1 MHDMEF
7 SNVRV
12 SDVKIAM
19 GALIKSMRVRRKLTQ
34 VELAQRLNRSRITIQ
49 NAERGNNVTL
59 DTYLLILQF
68 FGEIESFNDY
78 IQSKIDDCHEI
89 ESIY

>member
-1 MHDMEF
+1 MEF

-12 SDVKIAM
+12 SGVKIAM
-19 GALIKSMRVRRKLTQ
+19 CALIKSMRVRRRLTQ
-34 VELAQRLNRSRITIQ
+34 EELAQRLNRSRITIQ
-49 NAERGNNVTL
+49 NVERGNNVTL

-68 FGEIESFNDY
+68 FCEIESFNDY

>member
-1 MHDMEF
+1 
-7 SNVRV
+7 
-12 SDVKIAM
+12 M

-34 VELAQRLNRSRITIQ
+34 IELAQRLNRSRITIQ

-78 IQSKIDDCHEI
+78 IQSKIDDYHEI

>member
-1 MHDMEF
+1 MEF

-12 SDVKIAM
+12 IDVKIAM
-19 GALIKSMRVRRKLTQ
+19 GAQKIDTDRIGTTIKPLK
-34 VELAQRLNRSRITIQ
+34 NY
-49 NAERGNNVTL
+49 
-59 DTYLLILQF
+59 DTKCRTRQEFHPGHQPLILQF

-78 IQSKIDDCHEI
+78 IQSKIDDYHEI